1 MKPSTL
7 SVRLILIIM
16 LPILLGSVFSVKV
29 KANISDIEHLS
40 TLDEPQD
47 DKYKRKSSPTVH
59 PTVVPEKKQSDT
71 YKNYGVS
78 STVTK
83 EKATQSSEDNSTYK
97 RQSAPQEYAGYAVRS
112 AGGKDIEQNP
122 VTVDSNSET
131 VGYTQKRVGESTPND
146 NGKRNDAAY
155 SRQSTGE
162 QYGGYAVR
170 SAGGKDIEQNPV
182 TTTNSGGESF
192 DGYQVRSAGQT
203 SRSNSNTSTQSYGE
217 YQRRRVSEPVGS
229 INDYT
234 TEQKS
239 IHIGNSLGENYGGY
253 AVRSAGASNNTQK
266 VTRSYDNYDEY
277 DDSSRTSNL
286 YRLYEGTKYYD
297 RRGTRT
303 SLSAS
308 KLNAIVIIMPKQG
321 KSVAGTVI
329 QDNPGS
335 YIIIETIQG
344 DQASFKYD
352 DIDAL
357 VSI

>member
-1 MKPSTL
+1 MTPLTFNI
-7 SVRLILIIM
+7 RFILIIM
-16 LPILLGSVFSVKV
+16 FSILFGSVFTVKV
-29 KANISDIEHLS
+29 KANISDVEHVS
-40 TLDEPQD
+40 ALDNPQD
-47 DKYKRKSSPTVH
+47 DKYKRKISPTVH
-59 PTVVPEKKQSDT
+59 PTAVPEGKQSDT

-83 EKATQSSEDNSTYK
+83 ATDTQKPQNNSTYN
-97 RQSAPQEYAGYAVRS
+97 RQSAPQELDGYQVRS

-122 VTVDSNSET
+122 VAVGNSST
-131 VGYTQKRVGESTPND
+131 SGYTQKRVGETTSN
-146 NGKRNDAAY
+146 NNAKRNDAAY
-155 SRQSTGE
+155 SRQSSGE

-170 SAGGKDIEQNPV
+170 SAGGKDIGQNPV
-182 TTTNSGGESF
+182 ADEPAGESF
-192 DGYQVRSAGQT
+192 DGYQVRSAGQ
-203 SRSNSNTSTQSYGE
+203 SSKSNTAPTTSSGGE
-217 YQRRRVSEPVGS
+217 YQRRRVGEPVGS

-234 TEQKS
+234 TEQQS
-239 IHIGNSLGENYGGY
+239 VYIGNSLGENYGGY
-253 AVRSAGASNNTQK
+253 AVRSAGASSKPQK
-266 VTRSYDNYDEY
+266 PTRSYNNYDEY
-277 DDSSRTSNL
+277 DNSSSTSNL

-308 KLNAIVIIMPKQG
+308 KLNTIVIIMPKQG
-321 KSVAGTVI
+321 KSVAGTVV

-344 DQASFKYD
+344 NQASFKYE